1 MEKYFK
7 FLDDKFKNQDTD
19 TQKNNG
25 TSVDLQDVQSLY
37 VMTEKLNQD
46 IQIQK
51 ISFANEKKQLVAN
64 HKEHLMYLSDVFS
77 DAKAPIK
84 EMSTMIDLLKESDLT
99 QDQVRYLNILKSSLA
114 FVEGRLQ
121 QASDFSKVES
131 GEFEAEFAKFNLQ
144 NLLFE
149 TYEYFKLK
157 AQKNNADLTLVIPDE
172 FWHFYKSDSFRI
184 SQILNSLLVNAI
196 EFSHYGNIDF
206 IVEQTQR
213 FGTMVEL
220 KFIIRDTGN
229 GVQLD
234 KFSKLFQ
241 QVKVKYANSIS
252 NGGNE
257 MDKSNFNTIIK
268 MARYMGGDVKIE
280 SSGYQ
285 SGIQFTV
292 SLPLEITNE

>member
-7 FLDDKFKNQDTD
+7 LLDEKFKNQDTKGM
-19 TQKNNG
+19 KNRSSPGN
-25 TSVDLQDVQSLY
+25 LEDVQSLY

-46 IQIQK
+46 IQNQQIA
-51 ISFANEKKQLVAN
+51 FNNDKKQMIAKQ
-64 HKEHLMYLSDVFS
+64 KEKLMYLADIYS

-84 EMSTMIDLLKESDLT
+84 EMGTMLDLLKESDLSN
-99 QDQVRYLNILKSSLA
+99 DQVRYLTILKSSLD
-114 FVEGRLQ
+114 FVESRIQ
-121 QASDFSKVES
+121 QAYDFSKVES
-131 GEFEAEFAKFNLQ
+131 GEFEPEFAKFNLYS
-144 NLLFE
+144 LLFE

-157 AQKNNADLTLVIPDE
+157 FQKNNCDLTLVIPDK

-184 SQILNSLLVNAI
+184 SQILNSLLSNAI
-196 EFSHYGNIDF
+196 EFTHYGNIDF
-206 IVEQTQR
+206 IVEQSQR

-229 GVQLD
+229 GMKLD
-234 KFSKLFQ
+234 RFSHLFQ
-241 QVKVKYANSIS
+241 QVRVKYASNIS
-252 NGGNE
+252 NEGNQ
-257 MDKSNFNTIIK
+257 MKKDDFNTIIK

-292 SLPLEITNE
+292 SLPLEIANE